1 MSTQPQAHI
10 ALNNNRLKSYAD
22 VVYLKDN
29 DEFQIE
35 LFNPHSQSVLA
46 KIWINDQLIS
56 DSGLVLRPGM
66 RYFLDRYIDENRKF
80 KFSTY
85 KVQGDNSEVLEA
97 IKNNGSIKVEFY
109 AEATKTFK
117 AFPIVK
123 INNWE
128 QTSHPTNYPPIGT
141 PYWIDPILPYWI
153 NMDRKIYGG
162 PNTTVYG
169 PGTFYCSTNTTNLS
183 NQGTVTCYSTNSAQ
197 SFSGTSGVAG
207 ASGTSILRS
216 QSLKNEVTMDSMEL
230 ETGRVEKGGTSKQEF
245 SAIDMDFSVLPIT
258 TIEWKILPESQ
269 KPVETT
275 EIRNYCSECGTRIKK
290 QSWKFCPNCGTK
302 S

>member
-10 ALNNNRLKSYAD
+10 ALNNNRLKSYAN

-123 INNWE
+123 INNWN
-128 QTSHPTNYPPIGT
+128 SN
-141 PYWIDPILPYWI
+141 
-153 NMDRKIYGG
+153 
-162 PNTTVYG
+162 
-169 PGTFYCSTNTTNLS
+169 FYCSTNSTGPLPDSYNASSTSTT
-183 NQGTVTCYSTNSAQ
+183 TW
-197 SFSGTSGVAG
+197 SGTSGYTTS
-207 ASGTSILRS
+207 SGTFKLTSGTLRS

>member
-109 AEATKTFK
+109 PEKVKLPTFP
-117 AFPIVK
+117 AL
-123 INNWE
+123 
-128 QTSHPTNYPPIGT
+128 IG
-141 PYWIDPILPYWI
+141 
-153 NMDRKIYGG
+153 DRTIYGPQRIDGITWVNGNMPHQAGGFFGG
-162 PNTTVYG
+162 PSKSNDNWNSN
-169 PGTFYCSTNTTNLS
+169 FYCSTNSTVPLPDSYNASSTSTT
-183 NQGTVTCYSTNSAQ
+183 TW
-197 SFSGTSGVAG
+197 SGTSGYTTS
-207 ASGTSILRS
+207 SGTFKLTSGTLRS